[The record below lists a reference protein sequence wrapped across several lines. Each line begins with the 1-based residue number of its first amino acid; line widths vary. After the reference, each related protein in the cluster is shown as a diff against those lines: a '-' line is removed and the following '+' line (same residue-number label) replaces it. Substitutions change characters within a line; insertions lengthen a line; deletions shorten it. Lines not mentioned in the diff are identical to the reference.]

1 MKKLFA
7 AGLIL
12 ILLLAGC
19 GKNGIAKTYEQSE
32 QDGILV
38 TYYAMDN
45 GTWQADGNSYQY
57 RLEITG
63 RIPNSATDSTYVY
76 LSNIE
81 DISFEQ
87 AWKASGLSSSLD
99 DYFSAEEAVCV
110 EMR

>member
-19 GKNGIAKTYEQSE
+19 GKNGIAKTYEQSG

-38 TYYAMDN
+38 TYYAMDDE
-45 GTWQADGNSYQY
+45 TWQADGNSYQY

-63 RIPNSATDSTYVY
+63 RMPNAATDSTYVY

-87 AWKASGLSSSLD
+87 AWKASGLSSFLD
-99 DYFSAEEAVCV
+99 DYFSAEDAVCV